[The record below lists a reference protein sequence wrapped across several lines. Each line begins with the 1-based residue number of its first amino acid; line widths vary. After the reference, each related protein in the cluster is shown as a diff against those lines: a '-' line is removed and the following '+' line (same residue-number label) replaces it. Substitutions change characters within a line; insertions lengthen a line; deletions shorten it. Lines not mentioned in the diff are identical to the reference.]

1 MLATLEPVLD
11 DRRSDGDPAAGSQ
24 AAKEPA
30 AELEGPPAIGL
41 FQNIPSGIWITFLAA
56 WATFFGLMV
65 LFFATSREAAFM
77 ITIVVL
83 FGLMAFGLPLALGA
97 QAKCDK
103 YDCKGVVQ
111 TLTGPLSVR
120 AAAMQIALIPI
131 AVVIGLSGFIL
142 LAK

>member
-1 MLATLEPVLD
+1 MLETLEHGTWAAD
-11 DRRSDGDPAAGSQ
+11 DPAARGQ
-24 AAKEPA
+24 GAEEPA
-30 AELEGPPAIGL
+30 AELEAVPGIGL
-41 FQNIPSGIWITFLAA
+41 FQDIPSGIWITFLAA
-56 WATFFGLMV
+56 WAMFFALMI
-65 LFFATSREAAFM
+65 LFFATSREATFM

-97 QAKCDK
+97 QVKCDK

-120 AAAMQIALIPI
+120 AAAIQIALIPI
-131 AVVIGLSGFIL
+131 AVVTGLSGFIL